1 MNGIQLIDFAPV
13 IKVRRD
19 TQGKILSGLQVGDI
33 LRQNQSLI
41 LALNKGELKE
51 RPSVGCGIADML
63 LDNDPLYWRSLIRE
77 QLEMDRQKVNSVKL
91 KLKSTDIDANY

>member
-1 MNGIQLIDFAPV
+1 MNGIQLTDFSPV

-19 TQGKILSGLQVGDI
+19 VQGKIQSGLKVGDI

-91 KLKSTDIDANY
+91 TLKSIEIDANY